1 MDRVQDELLSK
12 LGGAA
17 GQEFFGGRRFGSVVG
32 RAISQDSRAK
42 SRAALMMQASRDALQ
57 VVNETTSILSGV
69 MTLLPPRFYALLAGR
84 LSKARSAVRPGTI
97 LQHSTSV
104 MDQFLAFEPPSRS
117 LDAPHEDYAILRQLE
132 TALRGHIRLRLSG
145 LTATWWIQRV
155 PEDVRKNAEDRKLRR
170 EGMWPWSEG
179 GQVELLAYLD
189 FADYLKIISRRD
201 NWRDAFRSTFK
212 DEEILRAKL
221 RELEAIRNDVA
232 HMRPLTAAQR
242 TKLTLHSDEL
252 LGAIRG
258 AS

>member
-12 LGGAA
+12 IGGAA
-17 GQEFFGGRRFGSVVG
+17 GREFFGGWRLGSVVG

-57 VVNETTSILSGV
+57 VVDETYRILSGV
-69 MTLLPPRFYALLAGR
+69 RSLLPPRFYAPLAIR
-84 LSKARSAVRPGTI
+84 LSRARSAARPGTV
-97 LQHSTSV
+97 LSHSTSV
-104 MDQFLAFEPPSRS
+104 MDQFLGFEPPSRG
-117 LDAPHEDYAILRQLE
+117 LDAPPEDYAILRELE

-145 LTATWWIQRV
+145 LTPSWWTQRV
-155 PEDVRKNAEDRKLRR
+155 PEDVRKAAEDRRLRR
-170 EGMWPWSEG
+170 ERMWPWSKGEEG
-179 GQVELLAYLD
+179 DALGYLD
-189 FADYLKIISRRD
+189 FADYLKIISKRD
-201 NWRDAFRSTFK
+201 NWRDAFQSTFK

-232 HMRPLTAAQR
+232 HMRPLTPAQR

-252 LGAIRG
+252 LQAIR